1 MKHKEENGNDLVAVA
16 EFYDVTTAHIV
27 EQMLI
32 ANGIEATVMGEVSPY
47 PALNVSDPI
56 KLMILKKDL
65 DKAKGLIEESE

>member
-65 DKAKGLIEESE
+65 DKAKGLIEESK

>member
-65 DKAKGLIEESE
+65 EKAKGLIEESK

>member
-65 DKAKGLIEESE
+65 EKAKGLIEESE

>member
-1 MKHKEENGNDLVAVA
+1 MKKEKDDTMELVKVA

-32 ANGIEATVMGEVSPY
+32 ANGIEATVVGEVSPY
-47 PALNVSDPI
+47 PALNVNDPV

-65 DKAKGLIEESE
+65 EQAKKLLEETE

>member
-27 EQMLI
+27 EQMLV

-65 DKAKGLIEESE
+65 EKAKGLIEESK

>member
-1 MKHKEENGNDLVAVA
+1 MKHKEENDNDLVAVA

-65 DKAKGLIEESE
+65 EKAKGLIEESE

>member
-16 EFYDVTTAHIV
+16 EFHDAITAHIV

-32 ANGIEATVMGEVSPY
+32 SNGIEATVMGEVSPY

-56 KLMILKKDL
+56 KLMIHKKDFE
-65 DKAKGLIEESE
+65 KAKELIEESK

>member
-1 MKHKEENGNDLVAVA
+1 MKHKEENGNSLVAVA
-16 EFYDVTTAHIV
+16 EFYDITTAHIV

>member
-47 PALNVSDPI
+47 HALNVSDPI

-65 DKAKGLIEESE
+65 DKAKGLIEESK

>member
-65 DKAKGLIEESE
+65 ERAKGLIEESK

>member
-1 MKHKEENGNDLVAVA
+1 MKHKEENGSDLVAVA

-65 DKAKGLIEESE
+65 DKAKGLIEESK